1 MLSFDAVTTYAERH
15 WAEYAS
21 RCVETFDRHWQG
33 VRLRQFTD
41 AQLDAQSGWLHE
53 FKQRHKGRDTH
64 NYRFDAVRFAH
75 KVAALDL
82 AFRLGQSDCLVW
94 IDADCVTH
102 APIDPTWLTGLLGAA
117 DFGYL
122 KRAKREPETGFMLIR
137 RNPAGTQFISSLVD
151 LYRSDALFSMQ
162 EWHDAWVIGELVK
175 RAGIRS
181 VSLSG
186 AAEHTA
192 HPLVNGPLGE
202 RLDHLK
208 GKRKQLGRSKPSD
221 LKIQRHEA
229 YWNG

>member
-1 MLSFDAVTTYAERH
+1 MTSFDAVTTYATRH
-15 WAEYAS
+15 WDEHAR
-21 RCVETFDRHWQG
+21 RCVETFRENWEGIQ
-33 VRLRQFTD
+33 LRQFTD
-41 AQLDAQSGWLHE
+41 EQLESWSDWLYE
-53 FKQRHKGRDTH
+53 FKHRHKGRDTH

-75 KVAALDL
+75 KVAALEL
-82 AFRLGQSDCLVW
+82 AFRIGQSDCLVW

-102 APIDPTWLTGLLGAA
+102 APIDSEWLSGLLGNA

-122 KRAKREPETGFMLIR
+122 KRAKREPETGFMLVR
-137 RNPAGTQFISSLVD
+137 RNQAGSEFVAALVN
-151 LYRSDALFSMQ
+151 LYRTDDLFQMQ
-162 EWHDAWVIGELVK
+162 EWHDAWVVGELV
-175 RAGIRS
+175 RLTGIRA

-186 AAEHTA
+186 DAENTA

-221 LKIQRHEA
+221 LKVQRREA